1 MLGDES
7 NVRPGGFDVNNNN
20 NNNKQ
25 FIARQQTRAITGIA
39 SPTETEREGRR
50 RGGGRKKKREKTEN
64 KRSIPYLNLK
74 TFLFCFS
81 SYKNSLPGSKLQ
93 LPAWP
98 YILSMPIT
106 NAHDSY
112 LPPSREWT

>member
-1 MLGDES
+1 LLGDES
-7 NVRPGGFDVNNNN
+7 NVRPGGFEVNN

-25 FIARQQTRAITGIA
+25 CMARQQTRAITGIA

-50 RGGGRKKKREKTEN
+50 GGRGGRKKKRKKTEN
-64 KRSIPYLNLK
+64 KRSIPPLNLK

-81 SYKNSLPGSKLQ
+81 SYKNSLPASKLQ
-93 LPAWP
+93 LPGRP
-98 YILSMPIT
+98 YILSMPVT